1 MSQPCNKNCN
11 VSQPGSV
18 DKELNEFWSGNP
30 WNIFEQHNLSSF
42 ERNRVFINV
51 HGENFLEVSHLT
63 GADIDADSRAV
74 LAVDTRNNGQLDL
87 VLRQAGGGPLRI
99 FENRFPASN
108 FLKVS
113 LRGTQ
118 SNRLGI
124 GARLVASVGTQK
136 IVRELYPVNSNQSQ
150 APSIVHFGIGDAA
163 QIDRLRVHW
172 PSGHEQEL
180 TDLQC
185 NQHVI
190 IEEGKS
196 QVEAVVPGQRIAP

>member
-42 ERNRVFINV
+42 ERNRVFLNV
-51 HGENFLEVSHLT
+51 FGKNFLEVSYLT

-87 VLRQAGGGPLRI
+87 VLRQAGGGALRI
-99 FENRFPASN
+99 FENRFPESN

-113 LRGTQ
+113 LRGTK

-124 GARLVASVGTQK
+124 GARLVASIGTQQL
-136 IVRELYPVNSNQSQ
+136 VRELYPTNSNQSQ
-150 APSIVHFGIGDAA
+150 APSIVHFGLGEAR
-163 QIDRLRVHW
+163 QIDRLHVRW
-172 PSGHEQEL
+172 PSGHEQEI

-185 NQHVI
+185 NQYVI
-190 IEEGKS
+190 IEEGRPA
-196 QVEAVVPGQRIAP
+196 VETVVPGERMAP

>member
-30 WNIFEQHNLSSF
+30 WTIFEQHNLSSF

-163 QIDRLRVHW
+163 QIDRLRVYW

-185 NQHVI
+185 NQHLI
-190 IEEGKS
+190 IEEGQS